1 MKKQYEA
8 WHDSADNCVSFFL
21 TGSVQQLSESAELL
35 HRIEADTPEEAH
47 ADHHIKMGW
56 EPYVPMGKPQACPNM
71 CGAMFIPR
79 GVVNVLTVE
88 GFASMPFQSDARPA
102 PTET

>member
-56 EPYVPMGKPQACPNM
+56 EPYVPMGKAAKLARICAVQCLS
-71 CGAMFIPR
+71 R
-79 GVVNVLTVE
+79 GE
-88 GFASMPFQSDARPA
+88 W
-102 PTET
+102 

>member
-56 EPYVPMGKPQACPNM
+56 EPYVPMGKPQSLPEYVRCNVYPEGSGECPN
-71 CGAMFIPR
+71 CGRIC
-79 GVVNVLTVE
+79 
-88 GFASMPFQSDARPA
+88 
-102 PTET
+102 